1 MDKSPW
7 GHRMGLPPTWLNLT
21 CYTVRI
27 APPAGFVQLRFSPRL
42 PQPIKYFLTLLLL
55 YCFFHHTS
63 NLGANGR
70 SYPTQATSH
79 KTRVQT

>member
-55 YCFFHHTS
+55 YCFF
-63 NLGANGR
+63 NIRQIWGANGR
-70 SYPTQATSH
+70 SYPTQATSR